1 MNEFG
6 RDDLALMEK
15 VRERD
20 PHALEILYDRYA
32 NVIYSLAARMLGRE
46 TAEEIVQ
53 EVFVTLWRKATLF
66 EPERASFRTW
76 LMRIAHHRAIDELR
90 RRRRQRP
97 MLLAEDAKF
106 PLEEVPDQTP
116 HVDEQLQNE
125 ARRAAVTKA
134 LVAVPAEQREVI
146 DLAYFQ
152 GLTQSQ
158 IAAQLNIPLGTV
170 KTRVRLGLQKLRV
183 VLIQEGVVRV

>member
-1 MNEFG
+1 MNEFE
-6 RDDLALMEK
+6 REDLIL
-15 VRERD
+15 VRKIREGNQD
-20 PHALEILYDRYA
+20 AFEILYDRYA
-32 NVIYSLAARMLGRE
+32 NIIYSLAARMLGRE

-53 EVFVTLWRKATLF
+53 EVFVTLWCKANLF
-66 EPERASFRTW
+66 EPERGSFVTW
-76 LMRIAHHRAIDELR
+76 LMRIAHYRAIDELR
-90 RRRRQRP
+90 RRRRHKQT
-97 MLLAEDAKF
+97 LLAEDADF
-106 PLEEVPDQTP
+106 PLEEIPDK
-116 HVDEQLQNE
+116 VLSIDEQMQDE
-125 ARRAAVTKA
+125 ARRVAVTKA
-134 LVAVPAEQREVI
+134 LAAVSADQREVI